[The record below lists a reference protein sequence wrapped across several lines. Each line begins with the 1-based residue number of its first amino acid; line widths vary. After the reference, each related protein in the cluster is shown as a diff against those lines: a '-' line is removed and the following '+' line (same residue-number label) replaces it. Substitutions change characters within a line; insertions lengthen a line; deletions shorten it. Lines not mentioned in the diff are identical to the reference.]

1 MSHLQKDFTS
11 TPTNAK
17 KFTFSC
23 WVHKAFKSRTMM
35 MATNTNTSGSDD
47 FQFQLRSDNKLGVI
61 DWYSSGVHS
70 NHETNRLILDD
81 SSWYHFVFAGDST
94 LSTAAD
100 RMKIYVNGVR
110 ETSFSSATNIG
121 QNNDYHWNKETSG
134 TSNGWKI
141 GQNAGAL
148 GTDSSGNGTT
158 FSLVGDLKQ
167 SVSTPSNK
175 FCTLQARQ
183 CYTTEVHVALTHGM
197 LGWQDAHS
205 TSDGPKGAAGN
216 LASVKGKW
224 YYEMKHVKGMYST
237 LGISR
242 KGSLATSKMIN
253 TTYRSPFIQGNNGDG
268 FGFQVGSA
276 ATLIQRGDNTEV
288 QWTTDGST
296 NITAA
301 SDGDIFMCAADLTAG
316 KIWWGRNGT
325 WNTVP
330 GSTTATSSSDIASG
344 NNAHKTWTPNLND
357 YYGPAV
363 NTYQR
368 TYGSSGANPNELLL
382 NFGEG
387 RFGTSAV
394 SSAVADG
401 AGLGAFEYAPPS
413 GFFSWCTKNIK
424 DYG

>member
-1 MSHLQKDFTS
+1 
-11 TPTNAK
+11 
-17 KFTFSC
+17 
-23 WVHKAFKSRTMM
+23 
-35 MATNTNTSGSDD
+35 
-47 FQFQLRSDNKLGVI
+47 
-61 DWYSSGVHS
+61 
-70 NHETNRLILDD
+70 
-81 SSWYHFVFAGDST
+81 
-94 LSTAAD
+94 
-100 RMKIYVNGVR
+100 
-110 ETSFSSATNIG
+110 
-121 QNNDYHWNKETSG
+121 
-134 TSNGWKI
+134 
-141 GQNAGAL
+141 
-148 GTDSSGNGTT
+148 
-158 FSLVGDLKQ
+158 
-167 SVSTPSNK
+167 
-175 FCTLQARQ
+175 
-183 CYTTEVHVALTHGM
+183 M